1 MPAGER
7 LERRQGVARPQ
18 KHLVAAIRAKCVQA
32 AFMEP
37 AMQRASI
44 ISFFVDERSDLLRAD
59 TRPIK
64 LEWHANE
71 DLTVGRGATIQTFV
85 SQQLSR
91 SKPRP
96 MLLPGSKVVRD
107 LMVGISLT

>member
-7 LERRQGVARPQ
+7 LMLERRQGVARPQ

-37 AMQRASI
+37 AMQRASMF
-44 ISFFVDERSDLLRAD
+44 SFFVDKRSDLQRAD

-64 LEWHANE
+64 LEWHSNE
-71 DLTVGRGATIQTFV
+71 DLTCWERGDHPNVRLATTV
-85 SQQLSR
+85 AE
-91 SKPRP
+91 
-96 MLLPGSKVVRD
+96 
-107 LMVGISLT
+107 